1 MQGWFNIQQPM
12 NVILHINRPK
22 KKNHMIISID
32 AIKAFDKI
40 EHLFII
46 KSCNK
51 LEMEG
56 KFLNL
61 KKGIYQNSIANSIFN
76 GEN

>member
-1 MQGWFNIQQPM
+1 
-12 NVILHINRPK
+12 
-22 KKNHMIISID
+22 MIISID